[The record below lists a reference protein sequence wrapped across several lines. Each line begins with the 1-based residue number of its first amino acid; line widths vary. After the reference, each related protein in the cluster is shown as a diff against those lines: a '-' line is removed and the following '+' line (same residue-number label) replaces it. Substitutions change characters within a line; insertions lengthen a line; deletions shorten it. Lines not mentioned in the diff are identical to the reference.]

1 LKMKQMVTES
11 EFVNRFDEIDRSNN
25 FTHWGRVALFKH
37 LEQYEEDTGTEL
49 EFDPIALCCE
59 FSEYEDLAELNEAY
73 NKEFE
78 DLDEVREYTIV
89 IEVEVVGLVGDPP
102 VLSRYDKGFIVQDW

>member
-1 LKMKQMVTES
+1 MKQTMTEGD
-11 EFVNRFDEIDRSNN
+11 FVDGFDHANRSNN
-25 FTHWGRVALFKH
+25 FTRWGRVALFEY
-37 LEQYEEDTGTEL
+37 LTQYEEDAETEI

-73 NKEFE
+73 GTEFE
-78 DLDEVREYTIV
+78 DLEEVGDYTTV

-102 VLSRYDKGFIVQDW
+102 VLSRYNKGFIVQDW